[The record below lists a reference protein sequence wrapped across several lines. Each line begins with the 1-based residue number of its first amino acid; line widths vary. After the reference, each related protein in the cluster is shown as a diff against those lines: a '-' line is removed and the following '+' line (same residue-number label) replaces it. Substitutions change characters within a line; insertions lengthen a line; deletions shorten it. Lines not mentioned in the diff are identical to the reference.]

1 MCYVW
6 CNKLKIFKVKKN
18 KISKNWVNKQ
28 RRDAYVKQSKVD
40 GYRARSAYKLIE
52 IDEKFKIFKGG
63 ISVIDIG
70 AAPGSW
76 SQYAVKAAKSG
87 RLISIDLKKM
97 EPIGKTIQIHG
108 DFTDPNI
115 QAEIKKH
122 VSLKVEVV
130 MSDMAVNTTG
140 IKNIDS
146 IQTGELCIEAMLFAK
161 NLLKGNGFFVS
172 KIFLGGTF
180 NEIVAQGK
188 KYFKEVK
195 VFKPKSSRKDS
206 KESFIICR
214 KLR

>member
-1 MCYVW
+1 M
-6 CNKLKIFKVKKN
+6 KKN

-28 RRDAYVKQSKVD
+28 RKDIYVRQSKVD

-63 ISVIDIG
+63 LTVIDIG

-76 SQYAVKAAKSG
+76 SQYADKVTKNGK
-87 RLISIDLKKM
+87 LISIDLKRM
-97 EPIGKTIQIHG
+97 EPIGSSLQIQG
-108 DFTDPNI
+108 DFTEEGV
-115 QAEIKKH
+115 QEEIKKNTT
-122 VSLKVEVV
+122 SKVDVV

-146 IQTGELCIEAMLFAK
+146 IQTGELCKEAMVFAK
-161 NLLKGNGFFVS
+161 DLLNENGYFVS
-172 KIFLGGTF
+172 KIFMGGTF
-180 NEIVAQGK
+180 NEIVAEGK
-188 KYFKEVK
+188 KYFKEVR

-206 KESFIICR
+206 KESFIICK